1 MSTLWPLILD
11 QRVPYTKNWLHCLFS
26 QTPLSQQWKFLE
38 TRQKGWQRQTGKQE
52 KRDKKQET
60 KWKGR
65 KRTKKEKMDKRLAD
79 ALLRRIKSKLA
90 TNPGSDH
97 RSTHYGH
104 FPRPIITIMK
114 IWEKLALSFS
124 SFLIGSNISNSEST
138 NNVFKW
144 QDVGRTVISVWWWC
158 KARVWQIL
166 SWLPGVAPKLAL
178 SL

>member
-26 QTPLSQQWKFLE
+26 QTPLSQQRKFLE

-60 KWKGR
+60 KLRTEKNKKRENGQKG
-65 KRTKKEKMDKRLAD
+65 LAD

-104 FPRPIITIMK
+104 FPRPIITTSQHWVMN
-114 IWEKLALSFS
+114 EKSQQ
-124 SFLIGSNISNSEST
+124 E
-138 NNVFKW
+138 K
-144 QDVGRTVISVWWWC
+144 Q
-158 KARVWQIL
+158 ARM
-166 SWLPGVAPKLAL
+166 
-178 SL
+178 